1 MDIDTEYL
9 FLYIVEGPAA
19 ANIYD
24 KFTNSQLVV
33 DWSFDAIYFKFNN
46 REWITISIGPE
57 TNTNDIHKIDT
68 PEMVRVFLKLCLY
81 SLDNIKG
88 NSRKIKRALNE
99 IKSFFVKTPK
109 N

>member
-1 MDIDTEYL
+1 MEYDEEYL

-33 DWSFDAIYFKFNN
+33 DWSFDALYYKFNN
-46 REWITISIGPE
+46 EEWITISIGPE
-57 TNTNDIHKIDT
+57 THTNDIYKINT
-68 PEMVRVFLKLCLY
+68 AEMVRVFLKLCAF

-88 NSRKIKRALNE
+88 TSIKISRSLNE
-99 IKSFFVKTPK
+99 IRGFFK
-109 N
+109 